1 MKIKIRLLL
10 AVIVCFL
17 ATNKVCAQAISL
29 SGPTTPVASET
40 IVTFT
45 VMGETANKHVGS
57 VPKSADAINND
68 LLVPGVSCI
77 LWDTDYYA
85 NGVSGKFN
93 YKLINENTVSKTVQL
108 KFRIVV
114 VAYAANG
121 ALTTTDEYFSCIVTV
136 GPSLKNAITING
148 VPKVETILFGADCGF
163 VHAYGTPTYS
173 PGHMEKDV
181 WKFAYDVNYT
191 KVNSSVLDSDIYWE
205 WLVEDNSQYIPLEK
219 QFITYPYGTG
229 RLTQLNGNKK
239 VTIEANDL
247 LDEYSSKARVWA
259 RSRST
264 GSRLSSDYILYLSGV
279 NH

>member
-1 MKIKIRLLL
+1 MTSFQFNVSFLRSLLSNGSYESVSGSSITL
-10 AVIVCFL
+10 VYSDCNFCGNYTEISTTRALSEADFYQGSTNWPSNNAHLTLNAELPINKTTGFL
-17 ATNKVCAQAISL
+17 MI
-29 SGPTTPVASET
+29 
-40 IVTFT
+40 
-45 VMGETANKHVGS
+45 KHVYFDSNQNKTLTEYISNTTIGVQ
-57 VPKSADAINND
+57 VP
-68 LLVPGVSCI
+68 V
-77 LWDTDYYA
+77 
-85 NGVSGKFN
+85 
-93 YKLINENTVSKTVQL
+93 
-108 KFRIVV
+108 
-114 VAYAANG
+114 
-121 ALTTTDEYFSCIVTV
+121 
-136 GPSLKNAITING
+136 PSLKNAITING

-219 QFITYPYGTG
+219 QFIPYPYGTG